1 MPVKYYNARVQY
13 YNARGQVL
21 KCSRCIMGVAAV
33 GWLEVTEE
41 GVCTVHGGVVHDPSG
56 WLRCTVCSSGAQVA
70 TAWIGKGRRRRGPKE
85 EVDGGRR
92 RRGSTEVVDGGGRCS
107 TEVVDGEMGDS
118 ARAELASGQPNPVGK
133 KRG

>member
-1 MPVKYYNARVQY
+1 MIWRRKYLQAVEGTDGVAVGDGCCRLYSDPRLECCADLEKGEGFTSWMPVKYYNARVQY

-56 WLRCTVCSSGAQVA
+56 WL
-70 TAWIGKGRRRRGPKE
+70 
-85 EVDGGRR
+85 
-92 RRGSTEVVDGGGRCS
+92 
-107 TEVVDGEMGDS
+107 
-118 ARAELASGQPNPVGK
+118 
-133 KRG
+133 